1 SSESEKQEP
10 AVQHKRQRIRFTKT
24 RLLTPVESNK
34 TEPIAIVGISG
45 KFPQANTLEAF
56 WNNLKEGKDCITEI
70 PKDRWDC
77 QSIYG
82 DPHTEVNKSNII
94 WGGFIDGVEE
104 FDPQF
109 FGISPRE
116 AELMDPQ
123 QRLIMAYVWKVIED
137 AGYSPENLSGTQ
149 TGIFIGTGH
158 SGYTDL
164 ISQANIPIEGYTST
178 SMAPSVGPN
187 RMSYLLNLHGPSEPI
202 ETACSSSLVAIHRA
216 VQAIET
222 GNCEMAIVGGV
233 NTIITPQL
241 HISFNKAGML
251 CEDGRCKTFS
261 DQANGYVRGEGVGML
276 FLKRLSAAE
285 QDRDHIYATIRGSA
299 ENHGGRA
306 NSLTAPNPKAQSD
319 LIQTAWQKAGID
331 PRTVGYI
338 EAHGTGTELGDPVE
352 INGLKGAFK
361 ALYEQTGDINIT
373 NAHCGLGSIKT
384 NIGHLELAA
393 GVAGV
398 IKVLLQLQH
407 KTLVKSLHCDS
418 INPYIDLKESP
429 FYIVRENREW
439 QALQD
444 QQGRDLPRRAGI
456 SSFGFGGVNSHI
468 VIEEYNK
475 QLPIT

>member
-1 SSESEKQEP
+1 
-10 AVQHKRQRIRFTKT
+10 
-24 RLLTPVESNK
+24 
-34 TEPIAIVGISG
+34 
-45 KFPQANTLEAF
+45 
-56 WNNLKEGKDCITEI
+56 NNLKEGKDCITEI

-123 QRLIMAYVWKVIED
+123 QRLIMTYVWKVIED

-276 FLKRLSAAE
+276 FLKRLSA
-285 QDRDHIYATIRGSA
+285 
-299 ENHGGRA
+299 
-306 NSLTAPNPKAQSD
+306 
-319 LIQTAWQKAGID
+319 
-331 PRTVGYI
+331 
-338 EAHGTGTELGDPVE
+338 
-352 INGLKGAFK
+352 
-361 ALYEQTGDINIT
+361 
-373 NAHCGLGSIKT
+373 
-384 NIGHLELAA
+384 
-393 GVAGV
+393 
-398 IKVLLQLQH
+398 
-407 KTLVKSLHCDS
+407 
-418 INPYIDLKESP
+418 
-429 FYIVRENREW
+429 
-439 QALQD
+439 
-444 QQGRDLPRRAGI
+444 
-456 SSFGFGGVNSHI
+456 
-468 VIEEYNK
+468 
-475 QLPIT
+475 